1 MTVDLGELVHRVI
14 ALEQAV
20 SALDDRLVACE
31 GWLNRVSAALEELTA
46 WQWTTLERLQELT
59 DHVRG
64 PGVER
69 VPRRRETH

>member
-1 MTVDLGELVHRVI
+1 MTVDIGELVHRVI

-20 SALDDRLVACE
+20 STFDDRLTVME
-31 GWLNRVSAALEELTA
+31 SWLDRVSAALEELTA

-69 VPRRRETH
+69 PPRKRTH